1 MPDIQLSRAHTLGL
15 PAARQHAQRW
25 GEKAT
30 EKFGVQCDYVCGE
43 TQDLLSFSGNG
54 IDGQLTVTAST
65 LDLQAELGFLA
76 AMFKDSIEMK
86 LNAQFDAM
94 LAKG

>member
-25 GEKAT
+25 GEQAT
-30 EKFGVQCDYVCGE
+30 EKFGVQCEYESGDS
-43 TQDLLSFSGNG
+43 QDVLRFSVNG
-54 IDGQLTVTAST
+54 VDGQLTVTAT
-65 LDLQAELGFLA
+65 ALDLQAELGFLA
-76 AMFKDSIEMK
+76 AMFKDSIEAK

-94 LAKG
+94 LATG

>member
-30 EKFGVQCDYVCGE
+30 EKFGVQCEYEPGDA
-43 TQDLLSFSGNG
+43 QDLLRFSGNG
-54 IDGQLTVTAST
+54 VDGRLVVTASAFE
-65 LDLQAELGFLA
+65 LEAELGFLA
-76 AMFKDSIEMK
+76 AMFKDSIEAK
-86 LNAQFDAM
+86 LNAQFDELLTKA
-94 LAKG
+94 